1 MEREE
6 KELEDEIKLAGNA
19 LLSSPSSVS
28 QLLLLLEEVFFLF
41 VCLMKLRCDYV
52 RLIWFDFNVRV
63 HLLKLEDCLKRV
75 NQSPSKS
82 MQRAVEVAM
91 KALMAK
97 ELLNH
102 SDVDVKVSVASCFNH
117 ILIITALTFSYDDE
131 QMKEILQLI
140 VASFENISDT
150 SSPSYHKRVLILEK
164 FANVRSCVLMV
175 DLQCHSLIMEMFKH
189 FLTNIREHHP
199 DIVYSSMGL
208 IMIIILDE
216 IKEIPLEIV
225 NLLLDCIRNRN
236 QDVLPIAQKLGER
249 IFENCGS
256 KLAPYVPQEN
266 YCGQTHIRG
275 KLQDSGSH
283 TELVVKDNSDRGEGC
298 GYQVFEKEG
307 NREESRKIKEKDF
320 KEKTLKEEGEIFL
333 REFMKQKRSRKG
345 VKMKQ
350 KPVVKEK
357 NDGEEGSEKRVFGEE
372 NSKED
377 KKEKIN
383 REEGCKEQGF
393 QEDHSEEGKKA
404 KKKVFKEKKSQK
416 EGVHFLRERVRSRE
430 RGKRTLKFEG
440 KQAMD
445 TKCSQRKMHEFLS
458 NLKGKKRSIIE
469 NSIFSAFL
477 DIPRCPINRNLVAAL
492 IEFYDSEKDAFI
504 VAGQPLKFCGKEIEK
519 CIGLSFEGKRVDMN
533 ILGGHIDPQIVWKY
547 FKIVNGNARIK
558 EKSTDASNEKDDGEI
573 KSSFVISE
581 SLLLQKLNLMSV
593 GGKGEAEDFLRLSI
607 LYMFNIYFFP
617 PPTRYIYWWPLKFL
631 ENLHDFGSYAWGRAA
646 YDYLH
651 ISLEKAASKLAGQN
665 KFYVSLNACVPLLQ
679 TLATERIS
687 KLRVLAPPT
696 NLNPSVLNYTENDS
710 RSFNAI
716 QKVLAKLQPCEIKK
730 CKDCEGVKNSTR
742 LQGGA
747 NVKSTK
753 RQKTQNEKEDGL
765 VITI

>member
-28 QLLLLLEEVFFLF
+28 QLLLLLE
-41 VCLMKLRCDYV
+41 
-52 RLIWFDFNVRV
+52 
-63 HLLKLEDCLKRV
+63 
-75 NQSPSKS
+75 
-82 MQRAVEVAM
+82 
-91 KALMAK
+91 
-97 ELLNH
+97 
-102 SDVDVKVSVASCFNH
+102 
-117 ILIITALTFSYDDE
+117 
-131 QMKEILQLI
+131 EILQLI

-175 DLQCHSLIMEMFKH
+175 DLQCYSLIMEMFKH

-256 KLAPYVPQEN
+256 KLAPYVPQAN

-307 NREESRKIKEKDF
+307 NREESRKIIEKDF
-320 KEKTLKEEGEIFL
+320 KEKTIKEEGEIFL

-357 NDGEEGSEKRVFGEE
+357 NDGEEGSQKQPFGEE

-377 KKEKIN
+377 RKEKIN

-445 TKCSQRKMHEFLS
+445 TRCSQRKMHEFLS

-492 IEFYDSEKDAFI
+492 IECYDSEKDAFI

-533 ILGGHIDPQIVWKY
+533 ILGEHIDPQIVWKY

-617 PPTRYIYWWPLKFL
+617 PATRYIYWWPLKFL

-646 YDYLH
+646 YDYLN

-716 QKVLAKLQPCEIKK
+716 QKVLAKLQPYEIKK

-747 NVKSTK
+747 DVKSTK

>member
-28 QLLLLLEEVFFLF
+28 QLLLLLE
-41 VCLMKLRCDYV
+41 
-52 RLIWFDFNVRV
+52 
-63 HLLKLEDCLKRV
+63 
-75 NQSPSKS
+75 SPSKS

-102 SDVDVKVSVASCFNH
+102 SDVDVKVCVASCFNH

-175 DLQCHSLIMEMFKH
+175 DLQCYSLIMEMFKH

-256 KLAPYVPQEN
+256 KLAPYVPQAN

-320 KEKTLKEEGEIFL
+320 KEKTIKEEGEIFL

-350 KPVVKEK
+350 KSSWIYNAFTSQPVVKEK
-357 NDGEEGSEKRVFGEE
+357 NDGEEGSQKQPFGEE

-377 KKEKIN
+377 RKEKIN

-445 TKCSQRKMHEFLS
+445 TRCSQRKMHEFLS

-492 IEFYDSEKDAFI
+492 IECYDSEKDAFI

-533 ILGGHIDPQIVWKY
+533 ILGEHIDPQIVWKY

-617 PPTRYIYWWPLKFL
+617 PATRYIYWWPLKFL

-646 YDYLH
+646 YDYLN

-716 QKVLAKLQPCEIKK
+716 QKVLAKLQPYEIKK

>member
-28 QLLLLLEEVFFLF
+28 QLLLLLE
-41 VCLMKLRCDYV
+41 
-52 RLIWFDFNVRV
+52 
-63 HLLKLEDCLKRV
+63 KLEDCLKRV

-82 MQRAVEVAM
+82 MQRAVELAM

-175 DLQCHSLIMEMFKH
+175 DLQCYSLIMEMFKH

-225 NLLLDCIRNRN
+225 DLLLECIRNRN

-256 KLAPYVPQEN
+256 KLAPYMPQAN
-266 YCGQTHIRG
+266 YCGQPHIRG

-283 TELVVKDNSDRGEGC
+283 TELVVKDNNDRGEGC

-320 KEKTLKEEGEIFL
+320 KEKTLKEEGEIVL

-345 VKMKQ
+345 VQKKQ

-357 NDGEEGSEKRVFGEE
+357 NDGEEGSEKQVFGDE

-377 KKEKIN
+377 RKEKIN
-383 REEGCKEQGF
+383 REEGCKEPGF
-393 QEDHSEEGKKA
+393 QEDHSKEGKKA

-416 EGVHFLRERVRSRE
+416 EGVDFLSVRSRK
-430 RGKRTLKFEG
+430 RGKRELKFEG

-477 DIPRCPINRNLVAAL
+477 DIPRCPINRNLTAAL
-492 IEFYDSEKDAFI
+492 IECYDSEKDAFI

-533 ILGGHIDPQIVWKY
+533 ILGGDIDPQIAWKY
-547 FKIVNGNARIK
+547 FEIVKGNARIK
-558 EKSTDASNEKDDGEI
+558 EKPTDASNEKVDGETR
-573 KSSFVISE
+573 SPFLISE
-581 SLLLQKLNLMSV
+581 SLLLQKLNHMSV

-607 LYMFNIYFFP
+607 LYMFNVYFFP
-617 PPTRYIYWWPLKFL
+617 SASKYIYWWPLKFL

-651 ISLEKAASKLAGQN
+651 ISLEKAASKLACQN
-665 KFYVSLNACVPLLQ
+665 KFYVSLNACIPLLQ

-687 KLRVLAPPT
+687 KLQAQAPPT
-696 NLNPSVLNYTENDS
+696 NLNPSVLNYTKKER
-710 RSFNAI
+710 RSFDAI
-716 QKVLAKLQPCEIKK
+716 QKVLAKLQPAEIKK

-747 NVKSTK
+747 NVKRTK
-753 RQKTQNEKEDGL
+753 RRKTQNEEDGGL

>member
-28 QLLLLLEEVFFLF
+28 QLLLLLE
-41 VCLMKLRCDYV
+41 
-52 RLIWFDFNVRV
+52 
-63 HLLKLEDCLKRV
+63 KLEDCLKRV

-82 MQRAVEVAM
+82 MQRAVELAM

-117 ILIITALTFSYDDE
+117 ILIITAQTFSYDDE

-175 DLQCHSLIMEMFKH
+175 DLQCYSLIMEMFKH

-256 KLAPYVPQEN
+256 KLAPYMPQAN

-298 GYQVFEKEG
+298 GYQVFEKVGNREESRTIKENAPYVPQANYCGQTHISGKLQDSGSHTELVVKDNNDRGEGCGYQVFEKEG

-320 KEKTLKEEGEIFL
+320 EEKTLKEEGEIFL

-345 VKMKQ
+345 VKTKQ

-357 NDGEEGSEKRVFGEE
+357 NDGEEGTKSRFLERRIARKTERRKSIEKKVVKSRVFKSTIGR
-372 NSKED
+372 
-377 KKEKIN
+377 
-383 REEGCKEQGF
+383 RE
-393 QEDHSEEGKKA
+393 
-404 KKKVFKEKKSQK
+404 
-416 EGVHFLRERVRSRE
+416 
-430 RGKRTLKFEG
+430 LKFEG

-445 TKCSQRKMHEFLS
+445 TRCSQRKMHEFLS

-477 DIPRCPINRNLVAAL
+477 DIPRCPINRNLAAAL
-492 IEFYDSEKDAFI
+492 IECYDSEKDAFI

-533 ILGGHIDPQIVWKY
+533 ILGGHIYPQIIWKY
-547 FKIVNGNARIK
+547 FEIVNGNARIK
-558 EKSTDASNEKDDGEI
+558 EKSTDASNEKDDGEL
-573 KSSFVISE
+573 KSSSLIPE

-607 LYMFNIYFFP
+607 VYMFNIYFFP
-617 PPTRYIYWWPLKFL
+617 SASKYIYWWPLKFL

-651 ISLEKAASKLAGQN
+651 ISLEKAASKLAYQN

-679 TLATERIS
+679 TLATERIN

-696 NLNPSVLNYTENDS
+696 NLNPSVLNYTKNES
-710 RSFNAI
+710 RSFDAI
-716 QKVLAKLQPCEIKK
+716 QKVLAKLQPDEIKK

-753 RQKTQNEKEDGL
+753 RQKTQNEEEDGL
-765 VITI
+765 

>member
-6 KELEDEIKLAGNA
+6 KELEDEIKLAGYA

-28 QLLLLLEEVFFLF
+28 QLVLLLE
-41 VCLMKLRCDYV
+41 
-52 RLIWFDFNVRV
+52 
-63 HLLKLEDCLKRV
+63 KLEACLKRV

-82 MQRAVEVAM
+82 MQRAVELAM

-117 ILIITALTFSYDDE
+117 ILIITAQTFSYDDE

-175 DLQCHSLIMEMFKH
+175 DLQCYSLIMEMFKH

-256 KLAPYVPQEN
+256 KLAPYMPQAN

-345 VKMKQ
+345 VKTKQ

-357 NDGEEGSEKRVFGEE
+357 NDGEEGSEKQVFGEE
-372 NSKED
+372 NIKED
-377 KKEKIN
+377 RKEKIN

-393 QEDHSEEGKKA
+393 QEYHSEEGKKA

-430 RGKRTLKFEG
+430 RGKRELKFEG

-445 TKCSQRKMHEFLS
+445 TRCSQRKMYEFLS

-477 DIPRCPINRNLVAAL
+477 DIPRCPINRNLAAAL
-492 IEFYDSEKDAFI
+492 IECYDSEKDAFI

-533 ILGGHIDPQIVWKY
+533 ILGGHIDPQIIWKY
-547 FKIVNGNARIK
+547 FEIVNGNARIK

-573 KSSFVISE
+573 KSSFLIPE

-593 GGKGEAEDFLRLSI
+593 GGKEEAEDFLRLSI
-607 LYMFNIYFFP
+607 VYMFNIYFFP
-617 PPTRYIYWWPLKFL
+617 SASKYIYWWPLKFL

-651 ISLEKAASKLAGQN
+651 ISLEKAASKLACQN

-696 NLNPSVLNYTENDS
+696 NLNPSVLNYTKNES
-710 RSFNAI
+710 RSFDAI
-716 QKVLAKLQPCEIKK
+716 QKVLAKLQPDEIKK

-747 NVKSTK
+747 DVKSTK
-753 RQKTQNEKEDGL
+753 RQKTQNEEEDGL

>member
-6 KELEDEIKLAGNA
+6 KELEDEIKLAGYA

-28 QLLLLLEEVFFLF
+28 QLLLLLE
-41 VCLMKLRCDYV
+41 
-52 RLIWFDFNVRV
+52 
-63 HLLKLEDCLKRV
+63 KLEDCLKRV

-82 MQRAVEVAM
+82 MQRAVELAI
-91 KALMAK
+91 KGLMAK

-117 ILIITALTFSYDDE
+117 ILIITAQTFSYDDE

-175 DLQCHSLIMEMFKH
+175 DLQCYSLIMEMFKH

-256 KLAPYVPQEN
+256 KLAPYMPQAN

-283 TELVVKDNSDRGEGC
+283 TELVVKDNSDKGEGC

-345 VKMKQ
+345 VKTKQ

-357 NDGEEGSEKRVFGEE
+357 NDGEEGSEKQVFGEE

-377 KKEKIN
+377 RKEKIN

-393 QEDHSEEGKKA
+393 QEYHSEEGKKA

-430 RGKRTLKFEG
+430 RGKRELKFEG

-445 TKCSQRKMHEFLS
+445 TRCSQRKMHEFLS

-477 DIPRCPINRNLVAAL
+477 DIPRCPINRNLAAAL
-492 IEFYDSEKDAFI
+492 IECYDSEKDAFI

-533 ILGGHIDPQIVWKY
+533 ILGGHIDPQIIWRY
-547 FKIVNGNARIK
+547 FEIVNGNARIK

-573 KSSFVISE
+573 KSSFLIPE

-593 GGKGEAEDFLRLSI
+593 GGKEEAEDFLRLSI
-607 LYMFNIYFFP
+607 VYMFNIYFFP
-617 PPTRYIYWWPLKFL
+617 SASKYIYWWPLKFL

-651 ISLEKAASKLAGQN
+651 ISLEKAASKLACQN

-696 NLNPSVLNYTENDS
+696 NLNPSVLNYTKKES
-710 RSFNAI
+710 RSFDAI
-716 QKVLAKLQPCEIKK
+716 QKVLAKLQPDEIKK

-753 RQKTQNEKEDGL
+753 RQKTQNEEEDGL

>member
-28 QLLLLLEEVFFLF
+28 QLLLLLE
-41 VCLMKLRCDYV
+41 
-52 RLIWFDFNVRV
+52 
-63 HLLKLEDCLKRV
+63 KLEDCLKRV

-256 KLAPYVPQEN
+256 KLAPYVPQAN

-492 IEFYDSEKDAFI
+492 IECYDSEKDAFI

-533 ILGGHIDPQIVWKY
+533 ILEGHIDPQIVWKY

-593 GGKGEAEDFLRLSI
+593 GGEGEAEDFLRLSI

-617 PPTRYIYWWPLKFL
+617 PATRNIYWWPLKFL

-716 QKVLAKLQPCEIKK
+716 QKVLATLQPCEIKK

>member
-28 QLLLLLEEVFFLF
+28 QLLLLLE
-41 VCLMKLRCDYV
+41 
-52 RLIWFDFNVRV
+52 
-63 HLLKLEDCLKRV
+63 
-75 NQSPSKS
+75 
-82 MQRAVEVAM
+82 
-91 KALMAK
+91 
-97 ELLNH
+97 
-102 SDVDVKVSVASCFNH
+102 
-117 ILIITALTFSYDDE
+117 
-131 QMKEILQLI
+131 EILQLI

-175 DLQCHSLIMEMFKH
+175 DLQCYSLIMEMFKH

-225 NLLLDCIRNRN
+225 DLLLECIRNRN

-256 KLAPYVPQEN
+256 KLAPYMPQANYCGQPHIRGKLQDSGSHTELLVKDNSDRGEGCGYQVFEKEGNSEESREIKENAPYMPQAN

-283 TELVVKDNSDRGEGC
+283 TELVVKDNNDRGEGC

-320 KEKTLKEEGEIFL
+320 KEKTLKEEGEIVL

-345 VKMKQ
+345 VQKKQ

-357 NDGEEGSEKRVFGEE
+357 NDGEEGSEKQVFGDE

-377 KKEKIN
+377 RKEKIN
-383 REEGCKEQGF
+383 REEGCKEPGF
-393 QEDHSEEGKKA
+393 QEDHSKEGKKA

-416 EGVHFLRERVRSRE
+416 EGVDFLSVRSRK
-430 RGKRTLKFEG
+430 RGKRELKFEG

-477 DIPRCPINRNLVAAL
+477 DIPRCPINRNLTAAL
-492 IEFYDSEKDAFI
+492 IECYDSEKDAFI

-533 ILGGHIDPQIVWKY
+533 ILGGDIDPQIAWKY
-547 FKIVNGNARIK
+547 FEIVKGNARIK
-558 EKSTDASNEKDDGEI
+558 EKPTDASNEKVDGETR
-573 KSSFVISE
+573 SPFLISE
-581 SLLLQKLNLMSV
+581 SLLLQKLNHMSV

-607 LYMFNIYFFP
+607 LYMFNVYFFP
-617 PPTRYIYWWPLKFL
+617 SASKYIYWWPLKFL

-651 ISLEKAASKLAGQN
+651 ISLEKAASKLACQN
-665 KFYVSLNACVPLLQ
+665 KFYVSLNACIPLLQ

-687 KLRVLAPPT
+687 KLQAQAPPT
-696 NLNPSVLNYTENDS
+696 NLNPSVLNYTKKER
-710 RSFNAI
+710 RSFDAI
-716 QKVLAKLQPCEIKK
+716 QKVLAKLQPAEIKK

-747 NVKSTK
+747 NVKRTK
-753 RQKTQNEKEDGL
+753 RRKTQNEEDGGL